1 MLAASAFG
9 HPVDEKVPPMFLP
22 FKLRGMTMR
31 NRIVMSPMA
40 MYSAVDGVPDDFH
53 LVHYGAR
60 ALGGAGL
67 IVTEMT
73 CVSPDGRI
81 TPGCTGL
88 GVDTQYT
95 PCRPI
100 TALIP
105 SPPRPP

>member
-1 MLAASAFG
+1 
-9 HPVDEKVPPMFLP
+9 MFLP

-73 CVSPDGRI
+73 CVSPEGRI

-88 GVDTQYT
+88 WSDTQIA
-95 PCRPI
+95 PWRRINEIGRAACRE
-100 TALIP
+100 
-105 SPPRPP
+105 RVCQYV